1 MRNIFTQKLYKL
13 SITQL
18 CLNQLESGMKSQMK
32 YISSNYAICT
42 LCYSVCHM
50 AFYDYDIQQLLFIPL
65 TTQSLL
71 LAGNEIQQTHSIKL
85 NVIPLYKS
93 ILHNSQDVSSHPKN
107 KKTKQ

>member
-65 TTQSLL
+65 RTVAPSGRQRDTTNSFNQTECHSS
-71 LAGNEIQQTHSIKL
+71 IQINPT
-85 NVIPLYKS
+85 
-93 ILHNSQDVSSHPKN
+93 
-107 KKTKQ
+107 